1 MAFLDQNE
9 EEEDQN
15 PCSAV
20 FSEEWSN
27 SSEFKVQW
35 KFTLGDI
42 NTPTFCVRF
51 DYNDKYIAA
60 SKGDGSIQI
69 FNLFT

>member
-9 EEEDQN
+9 EEEDLN
-15 PCSAV
+15 PCSPN

-35 KFTLGDI
+35 KFTLGEI
-42 NTPTFCVRF
+42 TTPTFCVRF

-60 SKGDGSIQI
+60 SKGDGSI
-69 FNLFT
+69 